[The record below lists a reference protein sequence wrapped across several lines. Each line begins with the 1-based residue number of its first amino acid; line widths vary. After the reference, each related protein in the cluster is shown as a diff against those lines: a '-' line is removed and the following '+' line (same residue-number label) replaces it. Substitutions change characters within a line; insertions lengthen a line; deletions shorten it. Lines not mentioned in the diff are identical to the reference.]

1 MIISGIRIAEK
12 FKQTVLIVDDQTVA
26 LNINQAILEA
36 LKLNL
41 NTVTMRNPVEALK
54 WVKNKQIDL
63 IATDFKYGRN
73 G

>member
-26 LNINQAILEA
+26 LNIHQAILEA